1 MSWRTSSASGA
12 EPDTLLPRPMTSS
25 DHLRLHRFLPSS
37 RANGPGPRA
46 VVWVQ
51 GCSLACPGCY
61 NPATHAHAGGEV
73 ASVHDIFERITA
85 LSDSIQGVTISGGEP
100 LQQLRPVLRLLRRLR
115 AETPLSVL
123 MFSGYRWDE
132 IRRMPDANELLSC
145 LDVLIAGRYDDRLRV
160 AKSLRGSSN
169 KTVHFLTPRYG
180 PADLEQVP
188 PAEVI
193 ITAAG
198 EVVMS
203 GIDPVRW

>member
-1 MSWRTSSASGA
+1 MSR
-12 EPDTLLPRPMTSS
+12 

-37 RANGPGPRA
+37 RANGPGTRA

-51 GCSLACPGCY
+51 GCSLGCPGCY
-61 NPATHAHAGGEV
+61 NPQTHAHAGGNLI
-73 ASVHDIFERITA
+73 AGDNLFQQIDA
-85 LSDSIQGVTISGGEP
+85 LGDFIEGITISGGEP
-100 LQQLRPVLRLLRRLR
+100 LQQLRPLLVLLRRVR
-115 AETPLSVL
+115 AETRLSAL
-123 MFSGYRWDE
+123 MFSGYSWDE
-132 IRRMPDANELLSC
+132 IHRMPQAEELLSC
-145 LDVLIAGRYDDRLRV
+145 LDVLVAGRYDETRRAARD
-160 AKSLRGSSN
+160 LRGSAN

-203 GIDPVRW
+203 GIDPLRW

>member
-1 MSWRTSSASGA
+1 MRVSG
-12 EPDTLLPRPMTSS
+12 
-25 DHLRLHRFLPSS
+25 
-37 RANGPGPRA
+37 
-46 VVWVQ
+46 V
-51 GCSLACPGCY
+51 
-61 NPATHAHAGGEV
+61 
-73 ASVHDIFERITA
+73 A
-85 LSDSIQGVTISGGEP
+85 LSDSIEGVTISGGEP
-100 LQQLRPVLRLLRRLR
+100 LQQLPSVLSLLRRLR

-132 IRRMPDANELLSC
+132 ILRMPRADELLSC
-145 LDVLIAGRYDDRLRV
+145 LDVLIAGRYDGTQHV
-160 AKSLRGSSN
+160 ARDLRGSAN

>member
-1 MSWRTSSASGA
+1 MST
-12 EPDTLLPRPMTSS
+12 

-37 RANGPGPRA
+37 RANGPGSRA
-46 VVWVQ
+46 VLWVQ
-51 GCSLACPGCY
+51 GCSLACAGCY

-73 ASVHDIFERITA
+73 VSVNDVFGRIAA
-85 LSDSIQGVTISGGEP
+85 LSDSIEGVTISGGEP
-100 LQQLRPVLRLLRRLR
+100 LQQLRPVLALLRRLR

-132 IRRMPDANELLSC
+132 IRRMPRADELLAC
-145 LDVLIAGRYDDRLRV
+145 LDVLIAGRYDETRRV
-160 AKSLRGSSN
+160 ARDLRGSSN
-169 KTVHFLTPRYG
+169 KTVHFLTPRYA
-180 PADLEQVP
+180 PADLERVP
-188 PAEVI
+188 SAEVI